1 MSKRA
6 DIQLSKML
14 LDNENPRH
22 DPIDNEAEIIATLIA
37 KEQVIPLAKDIAA
50 RKQLNPLEV
59 VGVLPHP
66 SIRGKFVIAEGN
78 RRVCA
83 LHLLH
88 DPDKA
93 PAQHRELFKEL
104 SKKSKSELPKSLNV
118 VILTDKEEARHWKAV
133 RHEGAQGGVGT
144 RSWST
149 AGKNRNAKQG
159 NRPAPNNLA
168 VELLQYASNSGL
180 ITPDQQAVLKLTTL
194 TRYLSSPVMRNTL
207 GIASN
212 GQLLIDVP
220 TEEFNVAVKTFLT
233 DAVPASD
240 ALVHSRSNGKERENY
255 ASNLR
260 VRGLAPKT
268 KLGTPVIPTPQKA
281 RPERNSR
288 SPFMRGAHVVP
299 STFKAKLR
307 NQVLKRVFDE
317 LRDIDPKFH
326 FASAYLFRAFL
337 EQLVHQYATDNNL
350 SKGGELHQVISRC
363 VEHMAKDQGLIDQLT
378 ERKLTNLLKP
388 WRVMVSDRDSRLSPE
403 TIGAWVHGSIIPTS
417 AEIKSRWDTLEPG
430 FNLLIDGLK

>member
-1 MSKRA
+1 MPKRA

-66 SIRGKFVIAEGN
+66 SIRGKFVVAEGN

-83 LHLLH
+83 LQLLH

-93 PAQHRELFKEL
+93 PAQHRELFQDL
-104 SKKSKSELPKSLNV
+104 SKKSKSGLPKSLNV
-118 VILTDKEEARHWKAV
+118 VLLTDKEEARHWKAV

-144 RSWST
+144 RSWSA

-168 VELLQYASNSGL
+168 VELLQYASSSGL
-180 ITPDQQAVLKLTTL
+180 ITPDQQAMLKLTTL

-220 TEEFNVAVKTFLT
+220 TDEFNVAVKAFLE
-233 DAVPASD
+233 DAIPGPD
-240 ALVHSRSNGKERENY
+240 ALVHSRSNGKERESY

-260 VRGLAPKT
+260 ARGLAPKT
-268 KLGTPVIPTPQKA
+268 KLDTPVIPTPQKV
-281 RPERNSR
+281 RSERNSR
-288 SPFMRGAHVVP
+288 SPSARAHVVP

-307 NQVLKRVFDE
+307 NKVLKRVFDE
-317 LRDIDPKFH
+317 LRDIDLKFN

-350 SKGGELHQVISRC
+350 SKGGELHQVINRC
-363 VEHMAKDQGLIDQLT
+363 VEHMEKSQDLIDQLT
-378 ERKLTNLLKP
+378 ERKLNNLLKP

-430 FNLLIDGLK
+430 FTLLIEGLK

>member
-1 MSKRA
+1 
-6 DIQLSKML
+6 ML

-37 KEQVIPLAKDIAA
+37 KEQVIPLAKDIAT

-59 VGVLPHP
+59 IGVLPHS
-66 SIRGKFVIAEGN
+66 SIRGKFVVEEGN
-78 RRVCA
+78 RRICA
-83 LHLLH
+83 LQLLH

-93 PAQHRELFKEL
+93 PAQYRELFREL
-104 SKKSKSELPKSLNV
+104 SKKAKSGLPTSLNV
-118 VILTDKEEARHWKAV
+118 VILADKDEARHWKAI

-144 RSWST
+144 RSWSA

-159 NRPAPNNLA
+159 DRPAPNNLA

-180 ITPDQQAVLKLTTL
+180 ITPEQHAELKLTTL

-220 TEEFNVAVKTFLT
+220 TEEFNVAVKAFLT
-233 DAVPASD
+233 DAIPAPG
-240 ALVHSRSNGKERENY
+240 ALVHSRSNGKERESY

-260 VRGLAPKT
+260 GRGLAPKT
-268 KLGTPVIPTPQKA
+268 KLDTPVIPRPQKA
-281 RPERNSR
+281 RSERNSR
-288 SPFMRGAHVVP
+288 SPSMRSHVVP
-299 STFKAKLR
+299 SAFKVKLR
-307 NQVLKRVFDE
+307 NKVLKRVFDE
-317 LRDIDPKFH
+317 LREIDPKFH
-326 FASAYLFRAFL
+326 FACAYLFRAFL

-363 VEHMAKDQGLIDQLT
+363 VEHMGKDQNLIDQLT

-403 TIGAWVHGSIIPTS
+403 TIGAWVHGSIVPTS

-430 FNLLIDGLK
+430 FNLLIAGLK